1 MRISKKQAAE
11 NKARVLAGARE
22 LFGARGFENVGVAD
36 AMHAAGMTHGGF
48 YNHFPSKDALAAE
61 VCRAA
66 LASSVAKVEAISAI
80 PDAKERKAAL
90 AEYMGRYASA
100 KSRDAPSPSC
110 PMAAFA
116 GEMPRQP
123 APVASAYAEGLRAYL
138 DAFTAAGGDAWTRQE
153 ALARFSA
160 LAGALILARSVAATD
175 PKLSDEL
182 LASAKVELAA
192 ATARSSADA
201 TVR

>member
-1 MRISKKQAAE
+1 MRISKKQAAD

-36 AMHAAGMTHGGF
+36 AMRAAGMTHGGF

-61 VCRAA
+61 VCREA
-66 LASSVAKVEAISAI
+66 LASSVAKVEAIATI
-80 PDAKERKAAL
+80 ADENERKAAM
-90 AEYMGRYASA
+90 AEYLGRYASA
-100 KSRDAPSPSC
+100 KTRDAPSPSC

-116 GEMPRQP
+116 GDMPRQP
-123 APVASAYAEGLRAYL
+123 ETVASAYAEGLRAYL
-138 DAFTAAGGDAWTRQE
+138 DAFTAAGGDDWTRQE

-160 LAGALILARSVAATD
+160 LAGALILARSVAAAD

-182 LASAKVELAA
+182 LEAAKAELAA
-192 ATARSSADA
+192 ATAGSSAAA
-201 TVR
+201 TAR